1 MAISKKRSP
10 KVDTDNMDRVI
21 QQIYT
26 DLNEI
31 IDSVNQGDTSEGK
44 GSHTGKSGDIR
55 IIKRSNNVYHLQA
68 KTDEGWVYG
77 AMVEETEDDD

>member
-10 KVDTDNMDRVI
+10 KVDTDNMERVI

-55 IIKRSNNVYHLQA
+55 IIKRSNNVYHLGFMSLWLRRP
-68 KTDEGWVYG
+68 KMMIKIRNKEK
-77 AMVEETEDDD
+77 